1 MNTTPRGPRHAT
13 LQSANNTPFARNNA
27 STPNGPRSPIKL
39 SSRDR
44 QELGLNLKRVI
55 GTTCQSVF
63 CFDHLASTRSFAYTA
78 GAAAVVATVQ
88 SDGNITQRFFR
99 ANPAQSSQ
107 RSSFPSTISASPA
120 DSRLRSP
127 LPPTD
132 RTEWNDSSAGNKSSA
147 VRERVKAATAVSF
160 SPNGRFLAVGETGY
174 KPRVLIFSLAE
185 KSYAD
190 SPVSSICEHTFGV
203 QSVSFGPD
211 SRYLASLG
219 TVNDGFLYIW
229 SIDERGGTPTL
240 IASNKCITSV
250 RHMAWMG
257 CSLVT
262 VGLRFIK
269 VWRPNDL
276 PASVNENSEKGYGL
290 YNRQHKPL
298 AGRNTL
304 LGDLLDA
311 TFTCVAS
318 FSETKAIVC
327 TDGGDVCI
335 LDDEDKAQ
343 RLIRVA
349 NVNFSITAACVGPD
363 DKIIITGLDGSIE
376 VFDLNE
382 LSRTFISTSMPPGSR
397 ASSKPSSSGFVAVGS
412 VGDAIVT
419 VDNSH
424 GIQLRHISPKCHDED
439 PSHAVI
445 QKLPAHSDAVLG
457 VRAITAPNEQDI
469 AFISWSAN
477 GTVIF
482 WSSECQAKAMISVSM
497 DQYVDVYNVVNEL
510 KTVVAFSDVSH
521 AISGDKYGVLR

>member
-1 MNTTPRGPRHAT
+1 M
-13 LQSANNTPFARNNA
+13 
-27 STPNGPRSPIKL
+27 
-39 SSRDR
+39 
-44 QELGLNLKRVI
+44 
-55 GTTCQSVF
+55 
-63 CFDHLASTRSFAYTA
+63 
-78 GAAAVVATVQ
+78 VATIRPGG
-88 SDGNITQRFFR
+88 DITQRFFR

-107 RSSFPSTISASPA
+107 RSNLPSGISASPA
-120 DSRLRSP
+120 DPRLRSP

-132 RTEWNDSSAGNKSSA
+132 RAEWNDSNAGTKSSA

-174 KPRVLIFSLAE
+174 KPRVLVFSLAD
-185 KSYAD
+185 KSFAD

-229 SIDERGGTPTL
+229 SIDERGGSPTL

-327 TDGGDVCI
+327 TDGGDICI

-343 RLIRVA
+343 SLIRVA
-349 NVNFSITAACVGPD
+349 NVDFSITAVCVGSD
-363 DKIIITGLDGSIE
+363 DKIVITGLDGSIE
-376 VFDLNE
+376 VFGINE
-382 LSRTFISTSMPPGSR
+382 LCRNFIAPDTPPGSR
-397 ASSKPSSSGFVAVGS
+397 ASSKPSSLGYVAVGS
-412 VGDAIVT
+412 VEDAIVT

-424 GIQLRHISPKCHDED
+424 GIQLRLIAPKSHDED
-439 PSHAVI
+439 PNYAVI

-457 VRAITAPNEQDI
+457 VRAVTTPNEHDI
-469 AFISWSAN
+469 AFVSWSAN

-482 WSSECQAKAMISVSM
+482 WSSKCQAKAMISVSM
-497 DQYVDVYNVVNEL
+497 DQHVDMYNVVNEL
-510 KTVVAFSDVSH
+510 KTVIAFSDVSH